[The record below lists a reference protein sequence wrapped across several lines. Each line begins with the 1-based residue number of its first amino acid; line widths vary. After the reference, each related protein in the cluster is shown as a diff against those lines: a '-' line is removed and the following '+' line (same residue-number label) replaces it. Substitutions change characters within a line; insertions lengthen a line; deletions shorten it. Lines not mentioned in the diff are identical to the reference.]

1 MYKLIGLFFE
11 RFAESI
17 QCDVNSCQLIKYS
30 ERLRPM
36 LTLTNNDITL
46 QQSASDKTTAIK
58 AIAKQ
63 LTVKGLVAEQYVK
76 GMLNREKQNSTFLG
90 NGIAIP
96 HGTTDTR
103 DLVNKT
109 GVVVHHFPEGVN
121 WGDGNVAYVAIG
133 IAAKSDQHLGILKQL
148 TKVLSADDVEGKLKQ
163 AKTKDDIIKL
173 LNGEVQFE
181 ADFNPA
187 LIHLNFPATDMIQM
201 SAVAGGLLKNS
212 GSVESQFVAELVT
225 KEATHLGN
233 GLWLVSGDQG
243 VKRSAM
249 SILTTSEACEYKGLP
264 VKAVIAIAACND
276 SHRTLLNTIS
286 QLVFEQQQTKIFTS
300 TAAELVALFS
310 GSVQQVSVDGDNV
323 ATFKIQ
329 NAHGLHARPSAML
342 VATVK
347 KYKSA
352 IKVSNIDG
360 ENKFVDAKSL
370 MKVIGLG
377 VKHGNSLQFTAEGP
391 DAKEALVGIG
401 EAIASGLSEG

>member
-1 MYKLIGLFFE
+1 
-11 RFAESI
+11 
-17 QCDVNSCQLIKYS
+17 
-30 ERLRPM
+30 M

-46 QQSASDKTTAIK
+46 QQSATDKTTAIK

-63 LTVKGLVAEQYVK
+63 LTDNGLVAEQYVK

-103 DLVNKT
+103 HLVNKT
-109 GVVVHHFPEGVN
+109 GVAVHHFPEGVN
-121 WGDGNVAYVAIG
+121 WGNGNIAYVAIG

-148 TKVLSADDVEGKLKQ
+148 TKVLSADDVEDKLKQ

-173 LNGEVQFE
+173 LNGDVQFE
-181 ADFNPA
+181 ADFNSA
-187 LIHLNFPATDMIQM
+187 LIQLNFPASDMIQM

-212 GSVESQFVAELVT
+212 DNVENQFVAGLVT

-233 GLWLVSGDQG
+233 GLWLVSGDKG

-249 SILTTSEACEYKGLP
+249 AILTTSESCEFNGLP
-264 VKAVIAIAACND
+264 VKALIAIAACNGTH
-276 SHRTLLNTIS
+276 SRLLNTIS

-300 TAAELVALFS
+300 TVEQLVSLFATQAQPE
-310 GSVQQVSVDGDNV
+310 VVDGDKV
-323 ATFKIQ
+323 ATFKIN

-342 VATVK
+342 VAAVK
-347 KYKSA
+347 KYKSV
-352 IKVSNIDG
+352 IKVANIDS

-377 VKHGNSLQFTAEGP
+377 VKHGDSLQFIADGP
-391 DAKEALVGIG
+391 DAKEALIGIG
-401 EAIASGLSEG
+401 EEIASGLSEG

>member
-1 MYKLIGLFFE
+1 M
-11 RFAESI
+11 
-17 QCDVNSCQLIKYS
+17 
-30 ERLRPM
+30 LR
-36 LTLTNNDITL
+36 LTNNDITL
-46 QQSASDKTTAIK
+46 QQSAADKTTAIK

-63 LTVKGLVAEQYVK
+63 LTDNGLVADQYVT

-121 WGDGNVAYVAIG
+121 WGDGNIAYVAIG
-133 IAAKSDQHLGILKQL
+133 IAAKSDEHLGILKQL
-148 TKVLSADDVEGKLKQ
+148 TKVLSADDVEDKLKK
-163 AKTKDDIIKL
+163 ARTKEDIIEL

-181 ADFNPA
+181 ADFSPA
-187 LIHLNFPATDMIQM
+187 LIQLNFPATDMIQM

-212 GSVESQFVAELVT
+212 GNVENQFVAELVT
-225 KEATHLGN
+225 KEATHLGS
-233 GLWLVSGDQG
+233 GLWLVSGNKG

-249 SILTTSEACEYKGLP
+249 SILTTNETCEFKGLP
-264 VKAVIAIAACND
+264 VKGLIAIAACN
-276 SHRTLLNTIS
+276 STHSSLLSTIS
-286 QLVFEQQQTKIFTS
+286 QLVFGQQQTKILTS
-300 TAAELVALFS
+300 TTAELVELFTS
-310 GSVQQVSVDGDNV
+310 STQQMAGDEDNV
-323 ATFKIQ
+323 AIFKI
-329 NAHGLHARPSAML
+329 NNTHGLHARPSAML
-342 VATVK
+342 VAAVK
-347 KYKSA
+347 KYKST

-377 VKHGNSLQFTAEGP
+377 VKHGDSLQFSADGP